1 MADDPATWSAPPVRR
16 LLALVHPHLR
26 PLVLSSGLLLV
37 HSGLTLAVPRLAGWA
52 VDDAIAGQSAGLD
65 RAAIALLALFTVRAG
80 FVYWQ
85 NYLLSATGARML
97 RTLRAALFGHLTAL
111 APGFF
116 DGRRVGE
123 LMSRLNS
130 DMGQVQWTLTQ
141 TIPTGVRASITLL
154 GTMVIILFLH
164 AGLTLAALAA
174 LAPIPIVALVV
185 GRRVQR
191 LATSNQDNQ
200 AEAAAVA
207 QETLVGI
214 RTVQAF
220 DRGEHER
227 GRYFER
233 LGRVLGVQL
242 RIARLSA
249 GYYALLGLLGFGAFA
264 AVLWYGGRLIAD
276 RELTPGELTTFLL
289 YIFAVAGSV
298 GSLGRLYAG
307 IRELRGASARV
318 VELLDTPVPIGDAA
332 GAVPLPGPRGAIA
345 LRGVSYRYPSAGAD
359 TWALRELHL
368 DIEPGERVAVV
379 GPSGAGKST
388 LFGLLLR
395 HDDPQEGAIE
405 LDGRDLRT
413 LTLSSVRDCI
423 GLVPQD
429 VFLFSGTAGEN
440 LRYGR
445 LDATDEQVRQAA
457 AAAGADDFISRLPK
471 GYGELLG
478 ERGVKLSAGQRQ
490 RIAIARAFLKEPAI
504 LLLDEATSAL
514 DAESEAIVQDALER
528 LMRGRTTVIIAHR
541 LATARHADRI
551 IVLDAGRVVATG
563 THEDL
568 HETCDLYRRYWQ
580 LQIV

>member
-1 MADDPATWSAPPVRR
+1 MVDDEDAGGAGVRDDGRSAAPEAHDPAGGLGAAGSDEIRAFVR
-16 LLALVHPHLR
+16 
-26 PLVLSSGLLLV
+26 
-37 HSGLTLAVPRLAGWA
+37 
-52 VDDAIAGQSAGLD
+52 
-65 RAAIALLALFTVRAG
+65 
-80 FVYWQ
+80 
-85 NYLLSATGARML
+85 N
-97 RTLRAALFGHLTAL
+97 
-111 APGFF
+111 
-116 DGRRVGE
+116 
-123 LMSRLNS
+123 
-130 DMGQVQWTLTQ
+130 
-141 TIPTGVRASITLL
+141 
-154 GTMVIILFLH
+154 
-164 AGLTLAALAA
+164 
-174 LAPIPIVALVV
+174 
-185 GRRVQR
+185 
-191 LATSNQDNQ
+191 
-200 AEAAAVA
+200 
-207 QETLVGI
+207 
-214 RTVQAF
+214 
-220 DRGEHER
+220 
-227 GRYFER
+227 
-233 LGRVLGVQL
+233 
-242 RIARLSA
+242 
-249 GYYALLGLLGFGAFA
+249 
-264 AVLWYGGRLIAD
+264 GGRLIAD
-276 RELTPGELTTFLL
+276 RELSPGELTTFLL

-307 IRELRGASARV
+307 VRELRGAAARV
-318 VELLDTPVPIGDAA
+318 VQLLDTPAAIHDAA
-332 GAVPLPGPRGAIA
+332 DATALQRPRGAIA

-359 TWALRELHL
+359 TWALHELDL
-368 DIEPGERVAVV
+368 DIRPGERVALV
-379 GPSGAGKST
+379 GPSGAGKTT

-395 HDDPQEGAIE
+395 FDDPQQGSVE
-405 LDGRDLRT
+405 LDGHDLRT

-457 AAAGADDFISRLPK
+457 AAAGADGFISQLPR